1 MVVLEYNKGDADMDT
16 DKIKQEIEIP
26 KGHLSKH
33 DILNELEK
41 DDGLKIYPFSNQYL
55 KAASYDL
62 TPTIIA
68 MSSRTGMLETI
79 YREEHYK
86 KDAYYIY
93 VHPKDTVLIVSNE
106 FIIFPPNIAGYISSR
121 VSKVVEGFG
130 HISTTIDPNWSGAV
144 LIAVSN
150 PSNQLLKIYV
160 GKAEETVDETVE
172 NVSDKFPNQLATV
185 TFHYLNT
192 LCSTDDKE
200 NKHKGMR
207 IDLLEKISYQ
217 HKKGVRALFRKLFF
231 NRRRAFTDYFFAA
244 CKAME
249 GQFSPTKWD
258 DFLKDFSSL
267 TLELPGKNELDS
279 VKSQKKASSYIITE
293 NFIIRFC
300 HWFIRYKHPIY
311 LIIVFLSLLLLW
323 VNMSPE
329 EFSTFIIQKV
339 QDILTNIF

>member
-1 MVVLEYNKGDADMDT
+1 MDT
-16 DKIKQEIEIP
+16 DKIKQEIELL

-41 DDGLKIYPFSNQYL
+41 DDGLKIYPFSNHCL

-68 MSSRTGMLETI
+68 MSSRTGMLETV

-106 FIIFPPNIAGYISSR
+106 FIILPSNIAGYISSR

-130 HISTTIDPNWSGAV
+130 HISTTIDPNWSGSV

-160 GKAEETVDETVE
+160 GKAEETSE
-172 NVSDKFPNQLATV
+172 NVNNNFPNQLATV

-192 LCSTDDKE
+192 LCSTDEKE

-207 IDLLEKISYQ
+207 MDLLQDISYQ
-217 HKKGVRALFRKLFF
+217 HKKGVRALLRKFF
-231 NRRRAFTDYFFAA
+231 YYKRRGFTDYFFSV
-244 CKAME
+244 CKILE
-249 GQFSPTKWD
+249 EQFSTSEWD
-258 DFLKDFSSL
+258 EFLKDFSSL
-267 TLELPGKNELDS
+267 TLEMQEKNELS
-279 VKSQKKASSYIITE
+279 SKKSKRNASSFIITE
-293 NFIIRFC
+293 NFIIRFY
-300 HWFIRYKHPIY
+300 HWLLKYKHPIY
-311 LIIVFLSLLLLW
+311 LIVVFLSLLLLW
-323 VNMSPE
+323 INMSPE
-329 EFSTFIIQKV
+329 EFATFITQKV
-339 QDILTNIF
+339 QDILNNIF